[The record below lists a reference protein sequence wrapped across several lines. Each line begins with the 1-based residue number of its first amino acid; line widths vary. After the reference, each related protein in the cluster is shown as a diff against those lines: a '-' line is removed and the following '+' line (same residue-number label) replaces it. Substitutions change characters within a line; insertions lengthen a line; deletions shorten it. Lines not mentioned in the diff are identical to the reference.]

1 MSHPEL
7 SVVVPVFNERDNV
20 APLVGEIVAALR
32 GHLPFEIVYVDDNSR
47 DDSLAVLQGLKAS
60 TPELR
65 VLHHVSQSGQSTA
78 VRTGVRNA
86 RAPWIATLDGDGQN
100 DPADIPKLLA
110 ARQSADAQVKLFAGW
125 RVNRQDSGS
134 KRWASKWA
142 NAIRARMLRD
152 DTPDT
157 GCGIKLFER
166 EAFLDLPYFD
176 HMHRYLP
183 ALMQRAGWKTT
194 SVPVNHRHRTA
205 GVSKYNN
212 LGRAL
217 VGIRDLRGVAWLI
230 TRSKRADVRRP
241 LAGAVRRLQACR
253 QAGHPAPVLVHER
266 GRQPDDAELLP
277 VLGQAGLGGR
287 AAEPVPGVHRAVQPA
302 AGHQAPGLEAGQ
314 GQSLRPRVRIPDAST
329 HGVDLLHV
337 RRPVPGPACRG
348 WSRLSVDFR
357 ADFATSGGRAAD

>member
-1 MSHPEL
+1 MSTTPQL
-7 SVVVPVFNERDNV
+7 SVVVPVHNEEDNV
-20 APLVGEIVAALR
+20 APLVGEIVTALR
-32 GHLPFEIVYVDDNSR
+32 GVIDFEIVYVDDTSKDATLQRLR
-47 DDSLAVLQGLKAS
+47 DLQA
-60 TPELR
+60 TVPELR
-65 VLHHVSQSGQSTA
+65 VIRHLSNAGQSTA
-78 VRTGVRNA
+78 VRNGVKAA

-110 ARQSADAQVKLFAGW
+110 QRDSAAADIKLFAGW

-166 EAFLDLPYFD
+166 DAFLDLPYFD

-183 ALMQRAGWKTT
+183 ALMQRAGWKTV

-212 LGRAL
+212 LNRAL

-230 TRSKRADVRRP
+230 TRSRRT
-241 LAGAVRRLQACR
+241 AV
-253 QAGHPAPVLVHER
+253 E
-266 GRQPDDAELLP
+266 EL
-277 VLGQAGLGGR
+277 
-287 AAEPVPGVHRAVQPA
+287 
-302 AGHQAPGLEAGQ
+302 
-314 GQSLRPRVRIPDAST
+314 SK
-329 HGVDLLHV
+329 
-337 RRPVPGPACRG
+337 
-348 WSRLSVDFR
+348 
-357 ADFATSGGRAAD
+357 